1 MHEGIL
7 DKEIKLKN
15 KIKMAKVKNKWDQVS
30 PTEKLIGNVIKI
42 SIAIAFLAVWGTT
55 IFLLITTNAADKA
68 F

>member
-30 PTEKLIGNVIKI
+30 PTEKVIGNVLKI
-42 SIAIAFLAVWGTT
+42 VAALVFFATWFTT
-55 IFLLITTNAADKA
+55 IYILITQ
-68 F
+68 

>member
-30 PTEKLIGNVIKI
+30 PTEKVIGNVLKI
-42 SIAIAFLAVWGTT
+42 VATVVFFITWLTT
-55 IFLLITTNAADKA
+55 IYILITQ
-68 F
+68 

>member
-30 PTEKLIGNVIKI
+30 PTEKLIGNVIKVV
-42 SIAIAFLAVWGTT
+42 AAVVFFITWFTT
-55 IFLLITTNAADKA
+55 IYILITQ
-68 F
+68 

>member
-30 PTEKLIGNVIKI
+30 PTEKVIGNVLKI
-42 SIAIAFLAVWGTT
+42 VAALAFFATWLTT
-55 IFLLITTNAADKA
+55 IYILITQ
-68 F
+68 